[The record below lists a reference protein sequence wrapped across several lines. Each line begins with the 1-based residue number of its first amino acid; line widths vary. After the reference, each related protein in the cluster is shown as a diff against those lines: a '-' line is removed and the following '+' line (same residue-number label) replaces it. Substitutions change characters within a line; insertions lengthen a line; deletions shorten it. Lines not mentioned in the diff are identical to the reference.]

1 MGELS
6 FKKGDYAGIDGDV
19 MFPGL
24 VLNPDPESDSESEVS
39 EGSHDL
45 GSHSASPELDDVT
58 GENCK
63 RESIYVACIFSRSPS
78 FIPAFLFPSV
88 FQNEVQGTLQRG
100 LDENIGCDNLVLE
113 INSLK

>member
-1 MGELS
+1 
-6 FKKGDYAGIDGDV
+6 

-45 GSHSASPELDDVT
+45 GSHTASPELDDVT

-63 RESIYVACIFSRSPS
+63 REIPLLKPYVACIFSRSPS

>member
-6 FKKGDYAGIDGDV
+6 FKKGDNAGIDGDV

-45 GSHSASPELDDVT
+45 GSHTASPELDDVT

-63 RESIYVACIFSRSPS
+63 REIPLLKPYVACIFSRSP
-78 FIPAFLFPSV
+78 
-88 FQNEVQGTLQRG
+88 
-100 LDENIGCDNLVLE
+100 VLYQPFFSPQCFRTRFRVRYRE
-113 INSLK
+113 GWMRT